1 MVTWEAYKDS
11 EERRRLTMTTKAGK
25 WLKNRFIPSSFP
37 TKDAYLDAVKEEAVA
52 IVDRWS
58 LAEQALYYWTL
69 NRVASQQ
76 MSGIERVIAKEWEA
90 IWKESKGIK

>member
-1 MVTWEAYKDS
+1 MATE
-11 EERRRLTMTTKAGK
+11 AGK
-25 WLKNRFIPSSFP
+25 WLHSRYVAGSFD

-52 IVDRWS
+52 IVNRWS
-58 LAEQALYYWTL
+58 LAEQSIYSWTL

-90 IWKESKGIK
+90 IWKKGKGVK